1 MIIRWPAILVAVA
14 ILAAGPARAA
24 ATRNELLFSLL
35 AALKTHD
42 KPAVARCFNLAGV
55 DDAGRRA
62 LNEILNQLL
71 AWPSY
76 HVFTSERTERGK
88 AIIPQDGENHTLN
101 GDWTFQIHIHMK
113 TPPSEGFVFPAG
125 FADGRCQILLTVKDK
140 P

>member
-1 MIIRWPAILVAVA
+1 MTMRWPAILVAA
-14 ILAAGPARAA
+14 ALLAAGPARAA

-42 KPAVARCFNLAGV
+42 KAAVARCFNLAGV

-71 AWPSY
+71 AWPSC
-76 HVFTSERTERGK
+76 HVFTSERSERGK
-88 AIIPQDGENHTLN
+88 AIIPQEGKNYTLN
-101 GDWTFQIHIHMK
+101 GDWTFQIHIHVK
-113 TPPSEGFVFPAG
+113 EPPSRGFVFPAG
-125 FADGRCQILLTVKDK
+125 QADGRCQILLMVKDK